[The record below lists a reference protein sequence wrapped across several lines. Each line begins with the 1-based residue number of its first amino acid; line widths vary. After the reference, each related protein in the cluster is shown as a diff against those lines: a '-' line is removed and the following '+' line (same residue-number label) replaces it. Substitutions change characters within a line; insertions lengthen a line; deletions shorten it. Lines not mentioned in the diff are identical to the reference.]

1 MSIELGNSEKLEE
14 ELKQEEVVESKSRSD
29 SIEIKK
35 HLQRRKKREKVK
47 DRSFNPWAF
56 LFTGSYLIATS
67 KYTLGV
73 ITLIITSAI
82 SLKWYFFIGLCCGF
96 IVPRNRSGISVLSIV
111 LSCLSA
117 IVFVILKLVKLYY
130 LGGF

>member
-1 MSIELGNSEKLEE
+1 MSIELGKSEKLEE
-14 ELKQEEVVESKSRSD
+14 ELKQNEIVESKD
-29 SIEIKK
+29 EIAPTEIKK
-35 HLQRRKKREKVK
+35 RIQRKKKKKVK
-47 DRSFNPWAF
+47 DLSFNPCAF

-67 KYTLGV
+67 RYILGV
-73 ITLIITSAI
+73 ITLIVTSAI

-96 IVPRNRSGISVLSIV
+96 IVPRNRSDISVLSIV

-117 IVFVILKLVKLYY
+117 IVFVILKLVRLYY

>member
-1 MSIELGNSEKLEE
+1 MSIEPGKSEKLEE
-14 ELKQEEVVESKSRSD
+14 ELKQDEIVESAVD
-29 SIEIKK
+29 GESIKIKRR
-35 HLQRRKKREKVK
+35 LQRRKKEKVK
-47 DRSFNPWAF
+47 DLSFNPCAF
-56 LFTGSYLIATS
+56 LFTGSYLTATS
-67 KYTLGV
+67 RYALGI
-73 ITLIITSAI
+73 ITLIVTSAI

-117 IVFVILKLVKLYY
+117 IVFVILKLARLYY

>member
-1 MSIELGNSEKLEE
+1 MSIELGKSEKLEE
-14 ELKQEEVVESKSRSD
+14 ELKQDEIVESKDKSAST
-29 SIEIKK
+29 EIKK
-35 HLQRRKKREKVK
+35 RLQRKKKKKVK
-47 DRSFNPWAF
+47 DLSFNPCAF

-67 KYTLGV
+67 RYTLGV
-73 ITLIITSAI
+73 ITLIVTSAI

-117 IVFVILKLVKLYY
+117 IVFVILKLVRLYY

>member
-1 MSIELGNSEKLEE
+1 MSIELGKSEKLEK
-14 ELKQEEVVESKSRSD
+14 ELKQEESLESAVDGASTK
-29 SIEIKK
+29 IKRR
-35 HLQRRKKREKVK
+35 LQRRKKERVK
-47 DRSFNPWAF
+47 DLSFNPCAF

-67 KYTLGV
+67 RYVLGV
-73 ITLIITSAI
+73 IALVVTSVI

-96 IVPRNRSGISVLSIV
+96 IVPRNRSGISVLSLV

-117 IVFVILKLVKLYY
+117 VVFIVLKLVRLYY

>member
-1 MSIELGNSEKLEE
+1 MSIELGKSEKLEE
-14 ELKQEEVVESKSRSD
+14 ELKQDEIVESKDKSAST
-29 SIEIKK
+29 EIKK
-35 HLQRRKKREKVK
+35 RIQRKKKKKVK
-47 DRSFNPWAF
+47 DLSFNPCAF

-67 KYTLGV
+67 KYALGV
-73 ITLIITSAI
+73 ITLIVTSAI

-117 IVFVILKLVKLYY
+117 IVFVILKLVRLYY

>member
-1 MSIELGNSEKLEE
+1 MSIELGKSEKLEKG
-14 ELKQEEVVESKSRSD
+14 LKQEESLESAVDGESTK
-29 SIEIKK
+29 IKRR
-35 HLQRRKKREKVK
+35 LQRRKKEKVK
-47 DRSFNPWAF
+47 DLSFNPCAF

-67 KYTLGV
+67 RYVLGV
-73 ITLIITSAI
+73 IALVVTSTI

-117 IVFVILKLVKLYY
+117 IVFVILKLVRLYY

>member
-1 MSIELGNSEKLEE
+1 MSIELGKSEKLEE
-14 ELKQEEVVESKSRSD
+14 ELKQDEIVESKD
-29 SIEIKK
+29 EIAPTEIKK
-35 HLQRRKKREKVK
+35 RIQRKKKKKVK
-47 DRSFNPWAF
+47 DLSFNPCAF

-67 KYTLGV
+67 RYILGV
-73 ITLIITSAI
+73 ITLIVTSAI

-117 IVFVILKLVKLYY
+117 IVFVILKLVRLYY

>member
-1 MSIELGNSEKLEE
+1 MSIELGKSEKLEE
-14 ELKQEEVVESKSRSD
+14 ELKQDEIVKSKDKNAST
-29 SIEIKK
+29 EIKK
-35 HLQRRKKREKVK
+35 RIQKKKVK
-47 DRSFNPWAF
+47 DLSFNPCAF

-67 KYTLGV
+67 RYALG
-73 ITLIITSAI
+73 IILLIVTSAI

-117 IVFVILKLVKLYY
+117 IVFVILKLVRLYY

>member
-1 MSIELGNSEKLEE
+1 MSIELGKSEKLEE
-14 ELKQEEVVESKSRSD
+14 ELKQDEIVESKDKSAST
-29 SIEIKK
+29 EIKK
-35 HLQRRKKREKVK
+35 RIQRKKKKKVK
-47 DRSFNPWAF
+47 DLSFNPCAF

-67 KYTLGV
+67 RYALGV
-73 ITLIITSAI
+73 ITLIVTSAI

-96 IVPRNRSGISVLSIV
+96 IVPRNRSDISVLSIV

-117 IVFVILKLVKLYY
+117 IVFVILKLVRLYY

>member
-1 MSIELGNSEKLEE
+1 MSIELGKSEKLEE
-14 ELKQEEVVESKSRSD
+14 ELKQDEIVESKDKSAST
-29 SIEIKK
+29 EIKK
-35 HLQRRKKREKVK
+35 RIQRKKKKKVK
-47 DRSFNPWAF
+47 DLSFNPCAF

-67 KYTLGV
+67 RYTLGV
-73 ITLIITSAI
+73 ITLIVTSAI

-117 IVFVILKLVKLYY
+117 IVFVILKLVRLYY

>member
-1 MSIELGNSEKLEE
+1 MSIELGKSEKLEE
-14 ELKQEEVVESKSRSD
+14 ELKQDEIAESKDKSAST
-29 SIEIKK
+29 EIIKRI
-35 HLQRRKKREKVK
+35 QRKKKKKVK
-47 DRSFNPWAF
+47 DLSFNPCAF

-67 KYTLGV
+67 RYTLGV
-73 ITLIITSAI
+73 ITLIVTSAI

-117 IVFVILKLVKLYY
+117 IVFVILKLVRLYY

>member
-1 MSIELGNSEKLEE
+1 MSIELGKSEKLEE
-14 ELKQEEVVESKSRSD
+14 ELKQDEIAESRDKSAST
-29 SIEIKK
+29 EIIKRI
-35 HLQRRKKREKVK
+35 QRKKKKKVK
-47 DRSFNPWAF
+47 DLSFNPCAF

-67 KYTLGV
+67 RYALGV
-73 ITLIITSAI
+73 ITLIVTSAI

-96 IVPRNRSGISVLSIV
+96 IVPRNRSGVSVLSIV

-117 IVFVILKLVKLYY
+117 IVFVILKLVRLYY

>member
-1 MSIELGNSEKLEE
+1 MSIELGKSEKLEE
-14 ELKQEEVVESKSRSD
+14 KLKQDEIAESKDKSAST
-29 SIEIKK
+29 EIKK
-35 HLQRRKKREKVK
+35 RIQRKKKKKVK
-47 DRSFNPWAF
+47 DLSFNPCAF

-117 IVFVILKLVKLYY
+117 IVFVILKLVRLYS

>member
-1 MSIELGNSEKLEE
+1 MSIELGKSEKLEE
-14 ELKQEEVVESKSRSD
+14 ELKQDEIEESKDKSAST
-29 SIEIKK
+29 EIIKRI
-35 HLQRRKKREKVK
+35 QRKKKKKVK
-47 DRSFNPWAF
+47 DLSFNPCAF

-67 KYTLGV
+67 RYALGV
-73 ITLIITSAI
+73 ITLIVTSAI

-117 IVFVILKLVKLYY
+117 IVFVILKLVRLYY
-130 LGGF
+130 SGGF

>member
-1 MSIELGNSEKLEE
+1 MSIELGKSEKLEE
-14 ELKQEEVVESKSRSD
+14 ELKQDEIVKSKDKSAST
-29 SIEIKK
+29 EIKK
-35 HLQRRKKREKVK
+35 RIQRKKKKKVK
-47 DRSFNPWAF
+47 DLSFNPCAF

-67 KYTLGV
+67 RYALGV
-73 ITLIITSAI
+73 ITLIITSVI

-117 IVFVILKLVKLYY
+117 IVFVILKLVRLYY

>member
-1 MSIELGNSEKLEE
+1 MSIELGKSEKLEE
-14 ELKQEEVVESKSRSD
+14 ELKQDEIEESKDKSAST
-29 SIEIKK
+29 EIIKRI
-35 HLQRRKKREKVK
+35 QRKKKKKVK
-47 DRSFNPWAF
+47 DLSFNPCAF

-67 KYTLGV
+67 RYALGV
-73 ITLIITSAI
+73 ITLIVTSAI

-117 IVFVILKLVKLYY
+117 IVFVILKLVRLYY

>member
-1 MSIELGNSEKLEE
+1 MSIELGKSEKLEE
-14 ELKQEEVVESKSRSD
+14 ELKQDEIAESKDKSAST
-29 SIEIKK
+29 EIIKRI
-35 HLQRRKKREKVK
+35 QRKKKKKVK
-47 DRSFNPWAF
+47 DLSFNPCAF

-67 KYTLGV
+67 RYALGV
-73 ITLIITSAI
+73 ITLIVTSAI

-96 IVPRNRSGISVLSIV
+96 IVPRNRSGVSVLSIV

-117 IVFVILKLVKLYY
+117 IVFVILKLVRLYY

>member
-1 MSIELGNSEKLEE
+1 MSIELGKSEKLEE
-14 ELKQEEVVESKSRSD
+14 ELKQDEIVESKDKSAST
-29 SIEIKK
+29 EIKK
-35 HLQRRKKREKVK
+35 RIQRKKKKKVK
-47 DRSFNPWAF
+47 DLSFNPCAF

-96 IVPRNRSGISVLSIV
+96 IVPRNRSDISVLSIV

-117 IVFVILKLVKLYY
+117 IVFVILKLVRLYY

>member
-1 MSIELGNSEKLEE
+1 MSIELGKSEKLEE
-14 ELKQEEVVESKSRSD
+14 ELKQDEIVESKDKSAST
-29 SIEIKK
+29 EIKK
-35 HLQRRKKREKVK
+35 RLQRKKKKKVK
-47 DRSFNPWAF
+47 DLSFNPCAF

-67 KYTLGV
+67 RYALGV
-73 ITLIITSAI
+73 ITLIVTSAI

-117 IVFVILKLVKLYY
+117 IVFVILKLVRLYY

>member
-1 MSIELGNSEKLEE
+1 MSIELGKSEKLEE
-14 ELKQEEVVESKSRSD
+14 ELKENEIVESKGESD
-29 SIEIKK
+29 SSEIKK
-35 HLQRRKKREKVK
+35 RIQRKKKNKVK
-47 DRSFNPWAF
+47 DLSFNPCAF

-67 KYTLGV
+67 RYVLGV
-73 ITLIITSAI
+73 IALVVTSVI

-117 IVFVILKLVKLYY
+117 IVFVILKLIRLYY

>member
-1 MSIELGNSEKLEE
+1 MSIELGKSEKLEE
-14 ELKQEEVVESKSRSD
+14 ELKQDEIVESKDEIAST
-29 SIEIKK
+29 EIKK
-35 HLQRRKKREKVK
+35 RIQRKKKKKVK
-47 DRSFNPWAF
+47 DLSFNPCAF

-67 KYTLGV
+67 RYALGV
-73 ITLIITSAI
+73 TTLVVTSAI

-117 IVFVILKLVKLYY
+117 IVFVILKLVRLYY

>member
-1 MSIELGNSEKLEE
+1 MSIELGKSEKLEE
-14 ELKQEEVVESKSRSD
+14 ELKQDEIVESKGKNAST
-29 SIEIKK
+29 EIKK
-35 HLQRRKKREKVK
+35 RIQRKKKKKVK
-47 DRSFNPWAF
+47 DLSFNPCAF

-67 KYTLGV
+67 RCTLGV
-73 ITLIITSAI
+73 ITLIVTSAI

-117 IVFVILKLVKLYY
+117 IVFVILKLVRLYY

>member
-1 MSIELGNSEKLEE
+1 MSIELEKSEKLEE
-14 ELKQEEVVESKSRSD
+14 ELKQDEIVKSKDKSAST
-29 SIEIKK
+29 EIKK
-35 HLQRRKKREKVK
+35 RIQKKKVK
-47 DRSFNPWAF
+47 DLSFNPCAF

-67 KYTLGV
+67 RYALGATTLV
-73 ITLIITSAI
+73 VTSAI

-117 IVFVILKLVKLYY
+117 IVFVILKLVRLYY

>member
-1 MSIELGNSEKLEE
+1 MSIELGKSEKLEE
-14 ELKQEEVVESKSRSD
+14 ELKQDEIAESKDKSAST
-29 SIEIKK
+29 EIIKRI
-35 HLQRRKKREKVK
+35 QRKKKKKVK
-47 DRSFNPWAF
+47 DLSFNPCAF

-67 KYTLGV
+67 RYALGV
-73 ITLIITSAI
+73 ITLIVTSGI

-96 IVPRNRSGISVLSIV
+96 IVPRNRSGVSVLSIV

-117 IVFVILKLVKLYY
+117 IVFVILKLVRLYY

>member
-1 MSIELGNSEKLEE
+1 MSIELGKSEKLEKG
-14 ELKQEEVVESKSRSD
+14 LKQEEVVESKGRSD

-35 HLQRRKKREKVK
+35 HLQRRKKREMVK
-47 DRSFNPWAF
+47 DLYFNPCAF

-67 KYTLGV
+67 RYVLGV
-73 ITLIITSAI
+73 IALVVTSVI

-96 IVPRNRSGISVLSIV
+96 IVPRNRSGISVLSLV

-117 IVFVILKLVKLYY
+117 VVFIVLKLVRLYY

>member
-1 MSIELGNSEKLEE
+1 MSIELGKSEKLEKG
-14 ELKQEEVVESKSRSD
+14 LKQEESLESAVDGESTK
-29 SIEIKK
+29 IKRR
-35 HLQRRKKREKVK
+35 LQRRKKEKVK
-47 DRSFNPWAF
+47 DLSFNLCAF

-67 KYTLGV
+67 RYALGV
-73 ITLIITSAI
+73 IALVVTSVI

-117 IVFVILKLVKLYY
+117 VVFIVLKLVRLYY

>member
-1 MSIELGNSEKLEE
+1 MSIELGKSEKLEE
-14 ELKQEEVVESKSRSD
+14 ELKENEIVESKGESVSP
-29 SIEIKK
+29 EIKK
-35 HLQRRKKREKVK
+35 RIQRKKKNKVK
-47 DRSFNPWAF
+47 DLSFNPCAF

-67 KYTLGV
+67 RYALGIV
-73 ITLIITSAI
+73 ALVVTSVI

-117 IVFVILKLVKLYY
+117 IVFVVLKSVRLYY